1 MPAALRD
8 ALVLTAGLGTR
19 LRPLTLVRA
28 KPAIPLAGEPLITH
42 IARWLSSQG
51 VTDLVLNLHYK
62 PESITQVVG
71 DGVHLGCRVRY
82 SWEQPAVLGSA
93 GGPRLA
99 SPIVTAGLPAS
110 APFFIV
116 NGDTLTDLALAP
128 LAAAHDASGALVTM
142 ALVPN
147 RHPDR
152 YGGVRLDARGQV
164 TGFARRGADARGS
177 YHFIGVQL
185 AQARAFAAVPAGAI
199 ASSVG
204 EVYDQLIAQ
213 QPGSV
218 CGYVCEASFWDI
230 GSVSDYWHTSGDF
243 AARKEKAGD
252 GRARR
257 GRGARVAIDPTAAV
271 IDSILWDDVRIGA
284 GARIERCILTD
295 GVTVPAGAHYAH
307 AILMNGPGAG
317 LLAAPLDTARD

>member
-1 MPAALRD
+1 MPAALRH

-62 PESITQVVG
+62 PESITQVIG

-185 AQARAFAAVPAGAI
+185 AQDLLDDVSAGVASGAI
-199 ASSVG
+199 KPYTYSGHGRLNVPSGESMKTRTPFLPRIAYSAALPVSPEVAPKIFSFCPARFKAYSNKLPSNCIAISLKASVG
-204 EVYDQLIAQ
+204 
-213 QPGSV
+213 
-218 CGYVCEASFWDI
+218 
-230 GSVSDYWHTSGDF
+230 
-243 AARKEKAGD
+243 
-252 GRARR
+252 
-257 GRGARVAIDPTAAV
+257 
-271 IDSILWDDVRIGA
+271 
-284 GARIERCILTD
+284 
-295 GVTVPAGAHYAH
+295 
-307 AILMNGPGAG
+307 
-317 LLAAPLDTARD
+317 PLDKLNRPIRVPFSSPNQCKGVISFALSSERPLQ